1 RITAPAGALAS
12 GRRTRRRTRGR
23 HRPRAGDRHEHP
35 LPPFHP
41 ISKGLPVMT
50 LSTLRVAIV
59 GAGPAGIYAGNLL
72 AQSVDALRRAE
83 GPASIDAVEI
93 DLFESLPAPYGL
105 IRYGVAPDHP
115 RIKGIVTSLHEML
128 DAFPE
133 PGAARRT
140 IRFIGNVEVGRDIAL

>member
-1 RITAPAGALAS
+1 
-12 GRRTRRRTRGR
+12 
-23 HRPRAGDRHEHP
+23 
-35 LPPFHP
+35 
-41 ISKGLPVMT
+41 MT

-72 AQSVDALRRAE
+72 AQAVKAQE
-83 GPASIDAVEI
+83 SIGAVEI

-128 DAFPE
+128 DALLAAKVQRVFIAFPLDRI
-133 PGAARRT
+133 RR
-140 IRFIGNVEVGRDIAL
+140 I